1 MNFHVLNVAENL
13 EAIEKG
19 QAGLPFRKDSD
30 SEEDENVPSPT
41 LSTPLK
47 KDIPSTP
54 QKRVEELVVNDY
66 TGSPLQQYDMD
77 QEYVSHVSCSDVMCL
92 LTSSPPLLP
101 SAASVFHFLWT
112 DSLLSLSLLSLSLSL
127 TAASCSLS
135 LNCLVFFLMCSLSL
149 NCLVFSLMCSL
160 SLSTALCSLSAV
172 LCSLSL
178 SQLPQCF
185 VSLWTVSMLFFAE
198 SLNPSS
204 LPLSTITN
212 AWLIWC
218 ADVICQMF
226 LD

>member
-1 MNFHVLNVAENL
+1 MYFHVLNVAENL

-92 LTSSPPLLP
+92 LTSSPHSPLPHSFPLLP
-101 SAASVFHFLWT
+101 QCFILCELTHCSPFLF
-112 DSLLSLSLLSLSLSL
+112 SLSLSVSPSL
-127 TAASCSLS
+127 SQSLSLFLSQLPCVLCLSTALCFFSCVLSLSTALCSLS
-135 LNCLVFFLMCSLSL
+135 CVLSLSL
-149 NCLVFSLMCSL
+149 NCLVFSLMYSL

-185 VSLWTVSMLFFAE
+185 VSL
-198 SLNPSS
+198 
-204 LPLSTITN
+204 
-212 AWLIWC
+212 
-218 ADVICQMF
+218 
-226 LD
+226 